1 MSVASTLPANT
12 CQRSTERVR
21 IVFSVPLWSSVATM
35 SPATSAVISGSSQ
48 NAPKARQTSGTA
60 KPVSRTKL
68 PNGSSS
74 GPPLLSAASA
84 MTKISGTA
92 SAAPRPM
99 KVRFWASSL
108 RSSQR

>member
-1 MSVASTLPANT
+1 M
-12 CQRSTERVR
+12 
-21 IVFSVPLWSSVATM
+21 PLWSSVATM

-68 PNGSSS
+68 AERQLVGAL
-74 GPPLLSAASA
+74 PLLSAARA
-84 MTKISGTA
+84 ITKISGTA

>member
-1 MSVASTLPANT
+1 MKNRKSRAAVYVSAARTFPANT

-21 IVFSVPLWSSVATM
+21 IVFSVPFWSSVATM

-60 KPVSRTKL
+60 KPVSRTNS
-68 PNGSSS
+68 PNGSPS
-74 GPPLLSAASA
+74 GPSPRLSASSA

-92 SAAPRPM
+92 TAAPSPM
-99 KVRFWASSL
+99 
-108 RSSQR
+108 